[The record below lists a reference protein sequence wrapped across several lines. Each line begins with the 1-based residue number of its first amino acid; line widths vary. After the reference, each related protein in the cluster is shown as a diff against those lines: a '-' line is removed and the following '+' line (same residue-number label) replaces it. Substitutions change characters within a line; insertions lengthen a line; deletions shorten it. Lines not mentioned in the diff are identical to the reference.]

1 MPGPG
6 PHLMYAMSSGLALT
20 HLTRGR
26 FSPHHTLTYT
36 LNAFFGPDIGSF
48 SEWLTSVLFLDSSVL
63 VFLADS
69 IHHPVYY
76 VLILGL
82 PLCLFYSWASGVLV
96 KRSLLDSVSGVPL
109 SRKQCL
115 LLISAGSFSHFFLD
129 HLFEVNFRDSFFH
142 DMWLIVSDLFIPR
155 FLKMDIRAVVGLGNS
170 LDFENGKSSMY
181 TWILSTGWWIN
192 RAPVNPDAVVVVGFL
207 CTCLIGGFIYINRV
221 GLPKS
226 TRKQS
231 YQSMKLIMIIASL
244 YSFWC
249 ASQIYWA
256 NPRRP
261 AVGEEADLGVL
272 VFLAT
277 YFLLPHGLCILSM
290 NSEDL
295 HTDHIPL

>member
-63 VFLADS
+63 AFLADT

-96 KRSLLDSVSGVPL
+96 KRSLLDSVTGVPL

-129 HLFEVNFRDSFFH
+129 HLFERFLFH

-221 GLPKS
+221 ALPKS

>member
-1 MPGPG
+1 MIRW
-6 PHLMYAMSSGLALT
+6 L
-20 HLTRGR
+20 
-26 FSPHHTLTYT
+26 
-36 LNAFFGPDIGSF
+36 IG
-48 SEWLTSVLFLDSSVL
+48 EEGVKVVLVWHSSVL
-63 VFLADS
+63 GAKE
-69 IHHPVYY
+69 I
-76 VLILGL
+76 
-82 PLCLFYSWASGVLV
+82 
-96 KRSLLDSVSGVPL
+96 
-109 SRKQCL
+109 
-115 LLISAGSFSHFFLD
+115 
-129 HLFEVNFRDSFFH
+129 
-142 DMWLIVSDLFIPR
+142 

>member
-20 HLTRGR
+20 HLTRDV
-26 FSPHHTLTYT
+26 SPLTTPLPYT

-63 VFLADS
+63 AFLADS
-69 IHHPVYY
+69 IHHPV
-76 VLILGL
+76 
-82 PLCLFYSWASGVLV
+82 
-96 KRSLLDSVSGVPL
+96 PL
-109 SRKQCL
+109 SGKQCL

-129 HLFEVNFRDSFFH
+129 HLFE
-142 DMWLIVSDLFIPR
+142 
-155 FLKMDIRAVVGLGNS
+155 
-170 LDFENGKSSMY
+170 ENGKSSMY

-244 YSFWC
+244 YSLWC

>member
-36 LNAFFGPDIGSF
+36 LNAFFGPDTGSF

-63 VFLADS
+63 AFLADS

-96 KRSLLDSVSGVPL
+96 KRSLLDSVSG
-109 SRKQCL
+109 
-115 LLISAGSFSHFFLD
+115 
-129 HLFEVNFRDSFFH
+129 
-142 DMWLIVSDLFIPR
+142 
-155 FLKMDIRAVVGLGNS
+155 
-170 LDFENGKSSMY
+170 ENGKSSMY